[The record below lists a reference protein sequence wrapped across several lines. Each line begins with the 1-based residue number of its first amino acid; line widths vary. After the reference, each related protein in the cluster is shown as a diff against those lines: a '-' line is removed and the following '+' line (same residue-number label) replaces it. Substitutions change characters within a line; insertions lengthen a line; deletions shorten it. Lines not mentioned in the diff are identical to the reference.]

1 MDNLSHSVAGLAV
14 GELIHRCLPAD
25 ADPARNSTR
34 RRMLLVACTAASNFP
49 DLDLFFSS
57 LLPAPLGYLL
67 HHRGH
72 THTLLFAIPQA
83 LLLLLLI
90 WLMWPA
96 ARRLLADSGP
106 ARRGLLLAVTVGFLM
121 HLSMDFLNS
130 YGIHPFY
137 PFDPDWRFG
146 DMVFILEPVFWVALG
161 VPMIMM
167 MPSRAL
173 KALFLLAFAGVHL
186 FFALQG
192 YLHWGSA
199 AALLL
204 VGLVLAR
211 LPAQRALIAGLSLA
225 FAFIGTQAIGSHA
238 VRTMLVA
245 ELHERDPASLL
256 TDSALNG
263 YPANPLCWSYLNL
276 EHNEAAGTYRLRR
289 GVLSLAPGVLPASA
303 CPARFSQGGLIQEQQ
318 YSLGALRQLAAG
330 NCHMQAWLRF
340 ARMPA
345 VAGHMV
351 GDARFG
357 ATPMENFSTMNL
369 DAFAGRACPQGV
381 PGWGM
386 PRRDLLAP

>member
-14 GELIHRCLPAD
+14 GELVHRCLPVEPD
-25 ADPARNSTR
+25 SARHSTR
-34 RRMLLVACTAASNFP
+34 RRMLLIACTLASNFP
-49 DLDLFFSS
+49 DLDLFFKS

-72 THTLLFAIPQA
+72 THTLFFAIPQA
-83 LLLLLLI
+83 LLLLALI
-90 WLMWPA
+90 WLLWPA
-96 ARRLLADSGP
+96 ARRLLADSGR
-106 ARRGLLLAVTVGFLM
+106 ARGGLLLAVTLGFLM

-173 KALFLLAFAGVHL
+173 KTLCLLAYAGIHL
-186 FFALQG
+186 FFTAQG
-192 YLHWGSA
+192 FLHWGSTL
-199 AALLL
+199 ALLL
-204 VGLVLAR
+204 VALVLAR
-211 LPAQRALIAGLSLA
+211 LPAQPALVAGLALT
-225 FAFIGTQAIGSHA
+225 FAFIGMQAIGSHTA
-238 VRTMLVA
+238 RAMLTA
-245 ELHERDPASLL
+245 ELRERDPASVL

-276 EHNEAAGTYRLRR
+276 ERNEAAGTYRLRR
-289 GVLSLAPGVLPASA
+289 GVLSLAPELLPASA
-303 CPARFSQGGLIQEQQ
+303 CPARFAQGALVQEKQ
-318 YSLGALRQLAAG
+318 YSLAALRQLAAG
-330 NCHMQAWLRF
+330 NCYMQAWLRF

-345 VAGHMV
+345 VDGHVV

-357 ATPMENFSTMNL
+357 ATPMGNFSTMNL
-369 DAFAGRACPQGV
+369 DAFARRACPDV

-386 PRRDLLAP
+386 PRRDLLTR